1 MYQHI
6 FRKAIVAVGIISSV
20 GVLPFAHG
28 QTTNIPDTLK
38 SGGKEVLIPS
48 SGITRVPDGNNFS
61 NPDSEYSF
69 KHSKA
74 TDNFVLFW
82 AKEYGDDP
90 MANSITNRRFDVDAV
105 LKECDRFYNFYVNTL
120 KWVDKEKSFA
130 TKYKFLLFV
139 IGGTGG
145 TAFGGSIDN
154 KIGAFW
160 TPATRINRGPYGVV
174 AHELG
179 HSFQALVRADGAASF
194 SGSSIGEMTSQWMLF
209 QVYPEWMTFENY
221 HLNDFMKATHLAF
234 LHEDNQ
240 YHTCYP
246 LEYWSEKHGVE
257 FIGKMWREVQR
268 GEDPVMTY
276 KRLNGISQEQF
287 NDEMFDA
294 CRRFVTWDMP
304 RIEKVAARY
313 ANQHVTSLTKAS
325 EEGWYQIG
333 VSNCPQN
340 YGYNAIKLKV
350 PAAGTKVSLDF
361 KGIVGAEGFSS
372 VQPEKAGWRFGFLAS
387 KEDGSRVYSDTFSKS
402 PGTAEF
408 TVPANTKFLWL
419 VVMGAPTEHW
429 IHVGRFGGG
438 RGGRGGRGGANTNTV
453 ANINTNATAGTN
465 ISANANRGGAANN
478 TNEQWPYAFK
488 LTGTTPDDS
497 IVH

>member
-1 MYQHI
+1 MHHYSFH
-6 FRKAIVAVGIISSV
+6 KAAAALAVLLSVAVAPLVS
-20 GVLPFAHG
+20 A
-28 QTTNIPDTLK
+28 QTNSAVTTPTH
-38 SGGKEVLIPS
+38 SGGKEVLIPER
-48 SGITRVPDGNNFS
+48 ITRVPEGNDFDK
-61 NPDSEYSF
+61 PDSEFSF
-69 KHSKA
+69 KHSKS

-90 MANSITNRRFDVDAV
+90 MTNSVANRRFDVDEI
-105 LKECDRFYNFYVNTL
+105 LKESDRFYNYYVDTL
-120 KWVDKEKSFA
+120 KWVDKDKSYV
-130 TKYKFLLFV
+130 TKYKFLFFV

-160 TPATRINRGPYGVV
+160 TPATRINHGPYGVV

-179 HSFQALVRADGAASF
+179 HSFQAIGRADGAASF
-194 SGSSIGEMTSQWMLF
+194 SGGSIHEMTSQWMLF

-221 HLNDFMKATHLAF
+221 HLTAFMKATHLAF

-240 YHTCYP
+240 YHSCYP

-257 FIGKMWREVQR
+257 FIGKMWREVKR

-276 KRLNGISQEQF
+276 KRLTGITQEQF

-294 CRRFVTWDMP
+294 DRHFVTWDMP

-313 ANQHVTSLTKAS
+313 ANQHITSLT
-325 EEGWYQIG
+325 ETPEGWYQIG

-340 YGYNAIKLKV
+340 YGYNAIQLKV
-350 PAAGTKVSLDF
+350 PAAGTKVSINF
-361 KGIVGAEGFSS
+361 KGIVGADGFNS
-372 VQPEKAGWRFGFLAS
+372 VQPEKAGWRYGFLAS

-419 VVMGAPTEHW
+419 VVSGAPTEHW
-429 IHVGRFGGG
+429 IHVGRGF
-438 RGGRGGRGGANTNTV
+438 RGGRGGRGGTTTNTNTS
-453 ANINTNATAGTN
+453 ANTTSNASVNVTTSTNANVAAG
-465 ISANANRGGAANN
+465 ANA
-478 TNEQWPYAFK
+478 NEQWPYQFK

-497 IVH
+497 IVQ